1 MGQMAVASAAGRHE
15 EGRKITLLA
24 AAPVVQT
31 ITSADLAAPPP
42 VQLGAQLTQAAVGK
56 MVFASIMAAVCFYYL
71 HAGRRNNDPS
81 QLFWSAVF
89 ALLTLACLAL

>member
-1 MGQMAVASAAGRHE
+1 MAMAGPAGGHE
-15 EGRKITLLA
+15 KGRQIALLA
-24 AAPVVQT
+24 AAPAVQT

-42 VQLGAQLTQAAVGK
+42 QVHLGAQLTQGAVGK

>member
-1 MGQMAVASAAGRHE
+1 MAMARPSGGHE
-15 EGRKITLLA
+15 EGREIALLA

-31 ITSADLAAPPP
+31 ITSADLAAPPQ
-42 VQLGAQLTQAAVGK
+42 VQLGARLTQAAVGK
-56 MVFASIMAAVCFYYL
+56 LVFASIMAAVCFYYL

-89 ALLTLACLAL
+89 AVLTLACLAL